1 MDYWKQK
8 FTDYGFKFSAAETL
22 KLREEST
29 MPAVHFK
36 RSGLFFKNIHM

>member
-8 FTDYGFKFSAAETL
+8 FSDYGFKFSAAETL
-22 KLREEST
+22 KLREMST

-36 RSGLFFKNIHM
+36 RSGMFFINLTP